1 MKGITKNQFKAQM
14 VNYGFQTLLSI
25 FWLINGIVDLAGGD
39 TGKSTWIIT
48 ILGGFLFVLNVSGI
62 IYTWWLR
69 KHYPLDDPAVD
80 EAAGRNLKDG
90 LKGMGIFSSIVG
102 AAFLFAIVLALLLK

>member
-14 VNYGFQTLLSI
+14 VNYSFQTLVCV
-25 FWLINGIVDLAGGD
+25 FWMVTGIVDLIGGD

-48 ILGGFLFVLNVSGI
+48 ILGGFLFVLNLSAI
-62 IYTWWLR
+62 IYTWWQR

-80 EAAGRNLKDG
+80 EAVGRNLKDG
-90 LKGMGIFSSIVG
+90 LKGMGIFSVIVG
-102 AAFLFAIVLALLLK
+102 AAFLLAIVLALLLQ

>member
-48 ILGGFLFVLNVSGI
+48 ILGGLLFVLNVSGI

-90 LKGMGIFSSIVG
+90 LRRMGIFSSIVG
-102 AAFLFAIVLALLLK
+102 AAFLFSIVLALLLK